1 MSAPNFYAKS
11 GKYFAIE
18 IESED
23 GYEIDDA
30 IENITAE
37 FEAIKRP
44 KIYTEQ
50 VDEHDGDRNYP
61 GRAFLKLGLVNE
73 REDIQT
79 TAALV
84 VRSGYYAHANID
96 IDVQVYDGYSGD
108 HIEPDELTVDD
119 VKSILQGYHDRT
131 VTDKQAAATLR
142 RIQRDCATLDNL
154 AGQLLKEY
162 TTPLIRT
169 ALFSNGEAIYERQL
183 LRG

>member
-11 GKYFAIE
+11 GRYFALE
-18 IESED
+18 VESEE

-30 IENITAE
+30 IDNIRLELAG
-37 FEAIKRP
+37 IKTPR
-44 KIYTEQ
+44 IYTEE

-61 GRAFLKLGLVNE
+61 GRAFLKLGMVHE
-73 REDIQT
+73 REDIQA

-96 IDVQVYDGYSGD
+96 IDVQVYDGYSGEYID
-108 HIEPDELTVDD
+108 LEDLTLDD
-119 VKSILQGYHDRT
+119 VTNILWNYHDKKPTEAR
-131 VTDKQAAATLR
+131 AAATLR
-142 RIQRDCATLDNL
+142 RIKRDCAALDTL
-154 AGQLLKEY
+154 AGRVLKMY